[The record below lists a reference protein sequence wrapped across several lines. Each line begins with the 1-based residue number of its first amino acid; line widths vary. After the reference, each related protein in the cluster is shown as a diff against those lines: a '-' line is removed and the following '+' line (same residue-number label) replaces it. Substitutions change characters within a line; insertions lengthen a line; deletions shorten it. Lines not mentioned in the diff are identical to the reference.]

1 MPQACR
7 CTRTS
12 PAFGGASSTSWTA
25 SGAPNSSS
33 TAARICMGLLSLERS
48 SGAIVR
54 VASPRVSA
62 DVLIG
67 VYPPAELAALHRRR
81 RPPSHPFAVPGLTLT
96 HLGRGAVWLALRALG
111 LGRGSRLAMPAYHCG
126 SEVEAAHLAGVEL
139 DFYRVDAQLRV
150 DPEDLARAAA
160 ASDATYLISCFGF
173 PMPELDVG
181 PPTRP
186 PAGRVIEDAAHGL
199 FSADGDGRPLGS
211 RGDAAVF
218 CPRKSL

>member
-7 CTRTS
+7 RTS
-12 PAFGGASSTSWTA
+12 TSPDLGGASSRSWTA

-48 SGAIVR
+48 FGAIVR

-67 VYPPAELAALHRRR
+67 VYPPAELSALHPRRR
-81 RPPSHPFAVPGLTLT
+81 PSHPFAEPGLTLT

-126 SEVEAAHLAGVEL
+126 
-139 DFYRVDAQLRV
+139 
-150 DPEDLARAAA
+150 
-160 ASDATYLISCFGF
+160 
-173 PMPELDVG
+173 
-181 PPTRP
+181 
-186 PAGRVIEDAAHGL
+186 
-199 FSADGDGRPLGS
+199 
-211 RGDAAVF
+211 
-218 CPRKSL
+218 